1 MAKINTFDPLT
12 SEARSPL
19 IAGITEALSKLSGVL
34 NLKTS
39 TLKDSPLSE
48 VYISEDDRYRIY
60 QAPLGQKLW
69 LTSPAPVIKKNGVV
83 ITPEVDNFTIEH
95 IGGSVAFASGS
106 TLTASDTLTVSA
118 TYIIEDSENLDNINN
133 AISTLENIVNRYKGY
148 YATEEELESA
158 HVTATAGDFALVGG
172 TVNSVFIWNSTTSK
186 WENTFKATDLSD
198 YYNKSST
205 DSLLNTKEPKISA
218 QGSTATSDSYFWGG
232 RKTWQSLPTG
242 VLATLLTGISTST
255 GGTISADDNV
265 LTAFGK
271 LQKQITDTLPPIRS
285 TGAPTTATVGVI
297 GQEYIN
303 TSNGD
308 VYRCTSISGSN
319 YTWVLN
325 MADKVVATHNANTS
339 AHKFLQK
346 KIDTVTLQT
355 ASWTGE
361 GPWTQTVSIA
371 NVDSNSQVNINAD
384 SALLAAAMDEGFALT
399 FGNDNGTVKAYAV
412 GAKPTTNLTVS
423 VTIQEVTVNE

>member
-39 TLKDSPLSE
+39 TLQDSPLSE
-48 VYISEDDRYRIY
+48 VYISESDRYRIY

-69 LTSPAPVIKKNGVV
+69 LTSPSPVIKKNSIV

-95 IGGSVAFASGS
+95 IGGSVVFASGS

-205 DSLLNTKEPKISA
+205 DSLLNAKEPKISA
-218 QGSTATSDSYFWGG
+218 QGSTAASDSYFWGG

-242 VLATLLTGISTST
+242 VLATLLTGLSTST

-308 VYRCTSISGSN
+308 VYRCIDVSDGQ
-319 YTWVLN
+319 YTWVIN
-325 MADKVVATHNANTS
+325 MSGKAVSTHNQDEN
-339 AHKFLQK
+339 AHTFLQR
-346 KIDTVTLQT
+346 KITTVSLPVEN
-355 ASWTGE
+355 WTG
-361 GPWTQTVSIA
+361 GTPWQQ
-371 NVDSNSQVNINAD
+371 NVVISGTTGNSQININAD
-384 SALLAAAMDEGFALT
+384 TTLLSAVYNDAFSLV
-399 FGNDNGTVKAYAV
+399 FGNNGGVITAYAI
-412 GAKPTTNLTVS
+412 GNKPTSELTVQ
-423 VTIQEVTVNE
+423 VTVQEVISDG